1 MIYKFKQDDQDLILE
16 IEHLKER
23 EGVNMVELTIIS
35 QRVTQSIYLY
45 KEDIY
50 KLIGALHLIQKE
62 MM

>member
-16 IEHLKER
+16 IEHLKEQ

-35 QRVTQSIYLY
+35 QHVSQSIYLY
-45 KEDIY
+45 KDDIY